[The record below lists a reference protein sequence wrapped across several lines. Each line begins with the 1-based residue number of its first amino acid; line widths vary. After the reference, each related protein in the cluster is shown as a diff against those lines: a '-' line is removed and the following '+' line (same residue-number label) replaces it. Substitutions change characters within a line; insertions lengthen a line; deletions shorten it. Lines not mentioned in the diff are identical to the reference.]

1 MTIRLS
7 HRNDLD
13 RFFDFGVRNPPPI
26 LNNPSWKTAPHRRGS
41 AYPGAS
47 RYALRTPWR
56 ISMVRPVLLQVGW
69 LLCMVPS

>member
-47 RYALRTPWR
+47 RYALRTP
-56 ISMVRPVLLQVGW
+56 
-69 LLCMVPS
+69 